1 MNRRPRHDEQHR
13 SDPKQR
19 RTARSG
25 GLEGSTIAISVSL
38 KHFLLGHRRVI
49 SKWGRPDRRDG
60 PQPALMES
68 HIERLCTA
76 SGLRM
81 THPRRVIARVLSEAP
96 DHPDV
101 HELYQRTRAVDPR
114 ISLATLYRTVRL
126 FEQSGILERRNL
138 GSRRARYEPSG
149 EHDHFHLVDLDSDKV
164 IEFDEPETDAGGLLR
179 GGFVGDGAVIDW
191 QFNTT
196 DIAVVVQ
203 TDLVT
208 EKYYRHYERQ
218 VR

>member
-1 MNRRPRHDEQHR
+1 
-13 SDPKQR
+13 
-19 RTARSG
+19 
-25 GLEGSTIAISVSL
+25 
-38 KHFLLGHRRVI
+38 
-49 SKWGRPDRRDG
+49 
-60 PQPALMES
+60 MES

-81 THPRRVIARVLSEAP
+81 THPRRVIARILSEAP

-164 IEFDEPETDAGGLLR
+164 IEFDEPETEALMHR
-179 GGFVGDGAVIDW
+179 VAARYGF
-191 QFNTT
+191 
-196 DIAVVVQ
+196 
-203 TDLVT
+203 DLVSLRIELFGRRTRHNT
-208 EKYYRHYERQ
+208 ESRKTPQGSSSTPNTGDQ